1 MANQQIAWKFVARK
15 PPGGGFLGKNGTG
28 NEKKPQKGNR
38 SNYEEL
44 RTLME
49 EVEGVINARPLT
61 YVQNDDEG
69 VGHALSPSHL
79 MYGRR
84 ITSLP
89 NHSHFE
95 IISTFQIL
103 TRQMK
108 NHNRL
113 LEQFTKRWREDYLV
127 NLREVHSQKKK
138 GRSACNIAVGDVVVL
153 KDDFTKRM
161 FWKLAVVEEPLM
173 GRDRQV

>member
-1 MANQQIAWKFVARK
+1 MYK
-15 PPGGGFLGKNGTG
+15 
-28 NEKKPQKGNR
+28 
-38 SNYEEL
+38 
-44 RTLME
+44 
-49 EVEGVINARPLT
+49 
-61 YVQNDDEG
+61 NDDG
-69 VGHALSPSHL
+69 VGHTLSPTHL

-138 GRSACNIAVGDVVVL
+138 DNLLVISQWKMLVVL

-173 GRDRQV
+173 GRDGQVRPAIVKVINSKGTVSKYKIFNTYRNQS